1 MADRT
6 EDDASSDGAT
16 AGGAASR
23 RHEMLAVM
31 VSLVP
36 FEPDAAF
43 RIVEIGSGEG
53 LLTAALLERFARATI
68 LALDGSA
75 PMREATKQRTAPFA
89 DRVQVRAFD
98 VAMLDW
104 WDSMRGAGLVVS
116 TFCVHHLNDAK
127 KQYLYKAVA
136 ERLSP
141 LGAFLVADVVD
152 VARPGA
158 PPSTTDHA
166 SALLHHLVWLK
177 HAGFASVDCFWMFA
191 GHAVF
196 GGFK

>member
-1 MADRT
+1 MPDRT
-6 EDDASSDGAT
+6 EDDSSSDGAT
-16 AGGAASR
+16 TEGAVPR
-23 RHEMLAVM
+23 RHEMMGVM

-36 FEPDAAF
+36 FEPDASF

-53 LLTAALLERFARATI
+53 LLAAALLERFARATL
-68 LALDGSA
+68 LALDGS
-75 PMREATKQRTAPFA
+75 PSMREATKRRTAPFA
-89 DRVQVRAFD
+89 DRAQVRAFD
-98 VAMLDW
+98 LATLDW

-116 TFCVHHLNDAK
+116 SLCVHHLNDAK

-141 LGAFLVADVVD
+141 PGAFLVADVVD
-152 VARPGA
+152 AARPGA
-158 PPSTTDHA
+158 PRSPGDHA
-166 SALLHHLVWLK
+166 SALLHHLIWLK

-196 GGFK
+196 GGFT